1 MKNFQIN
8 PRLFALLAL
17 SFVLA
22 TIVGTVSHEL
32 GHFAVAKYYKGHP
45 KLHYASV
52 SQDEPSDFATEL
64 SQRYNREKNK
74 IESPNPSPEKKAYM
88 AYREEIGEK
97 LKHATLFILLGGP
110 LQTMLTG
117 SLGGLMLWRRRK
129 KIATLG
135 MRAADWFWVILAFF
149 WSRQLANFLVVLKI
163 SFIRHRI
170 SGGDETRISRYF
182 GWHTLTFNTITGI
195 AAATVLLWVVFIIIP
210 KTQRLNFILAG
221 LCGSALGWLVWME
234 WMGPVLLP

>member
-32 GHFAVAKYYKGHP
+32 GHFAVAKFYEARP
-45 KLHYASV
+45 TLHYASV
-52 SQDEPSDFATEL
+52 SHDEPPKAL
-64 SQRYNREKNK
+64 IALNQRHDRDKAK
-74 IESPNPSPEKKAYM
+74 IDSPNPSPEKEAYL
-88 AYREEIGEK
+88 AYRKK
-97 LKHATLFILLGGP
+97 LAHKNNTIKLLINLGGP

-135 MRAADWFWVILAFF
+135 MRTADWFWVILAFF

-163 SFIRHRI
+163 FFIRHRI
-170 SGGDETRISRYF
+170 SRGDETRISRYF
-182 GWHTLTFNTITGI
+182 GWHLLTVNTITGI
-195 AAATVLLWVVFIIIP
+195 AAAAELLGVVFMIIP
-210 KTQRLNFILAG
+210 KTQRFNFILAG
-221 LCGSALGWLVWME
+221 LCGSALGWLVWMG